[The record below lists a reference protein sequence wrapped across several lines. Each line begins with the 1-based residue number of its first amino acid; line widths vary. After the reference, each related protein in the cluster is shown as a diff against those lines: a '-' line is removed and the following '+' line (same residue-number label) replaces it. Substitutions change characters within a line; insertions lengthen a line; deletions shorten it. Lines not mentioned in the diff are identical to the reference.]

1 MCCMEIS
8 SWLIRIRLKLSF
20 LRKNICVSMN
30 ELSRLRLIRTM
41 NNFVNWLDVLEDD
54 PALGEDKDIIVV
66 LKDALLNV
74 LRLLVIGYVRPS
86 QTQGGISTVHHRGS
100 TRNFNVNWSDPE
112 SIIPEDM
119 CEYHR

>member
-1 MCCMEIS
+1 MEIS

-41 NNFVNWLDVLEDD
+41 NNLVNWLDVLEDD

-86 QTQGGISTVHHRGS
+86 QTQGGISTAHHRGS